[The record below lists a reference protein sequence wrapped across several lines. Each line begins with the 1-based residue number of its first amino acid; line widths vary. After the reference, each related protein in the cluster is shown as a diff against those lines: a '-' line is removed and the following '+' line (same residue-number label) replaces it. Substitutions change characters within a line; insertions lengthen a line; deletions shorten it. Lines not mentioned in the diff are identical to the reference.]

1 MQNTPTK
8 PFAPSSEENKEVI
21 LKVLSPLF
29 ADKHSVLEIGSGT
42 GQHAVYFARNMP
54 QLQWQTSDLP
64 DNHDGIRLW
73 IEDSGLQNVALPITL
88 NVSAQQWPDNH
99 YDAVFSANS
108 FHIMSQDNVRDLFAH
123 INQRLNPQG
132 LLVVY
137 GPFNFNGQF
146 TSPSNQQFDAFLKQR
161 DPESGIK
168 DFEWLNEL
176 AAEAGLLFKQ
186 DVAMPQ
192 NNRILCWQKP

>member
-1 MQNTPTK
+1 MQNTPAK

-21 LKVLSPLF
+21 LNVLSPLF
-29 ADKHSVLEIGSGT
+29 ANKHHILEIGSGT

-54 QLQWQTSDLP
+54 QLQWQTSDLA
-64 DNHDGIRLW
+64 DNHEGIRLW
-73 IEDSGLQNVALPITL
+73 IADSGLNNVALPITL
-88 NVSAQQWPDNH
+88 DVSAQQWPNDH
-99 YDAVFSANS
+99 YDAVFTANS

-137 GPFNFNGQF
+137 GPFNFDGKF

-161 DPESGIK
+161 DPKSGIK

-176 AAEAGLLFKQ
+176 ASDAGLLFKQ
-186 DVAMPQ
+186 DFAMPQ